1 MEEELETKRQARTN
15 AERQRSDLARVMESL
30 GERLH
35 EASGATAFQL
45 KLAQMEKAKAKAPPD
60 AANKVQQLDQVQ
72 IMSSTMEKKAKQ
84 FDRIVGG

>member
-1 MEEELETKRQARTN
+1 M
-15 AERQRSDLARVMESL
+15 
-30 GERLH
+30 
-35 EASGATAFQL
+35 QL
-45 KLAQMEKAKAKAPPD
+45 KLAKVEKAKAKATPD